1 MAHPTIL
8 KKAGFST
15 VSDTV
20 AMLYPLAAHPC
31 DPSWLR
37 H

>member
-1 MAHPTIL
+1 VTGWAMAHPAIL

-20 AMLYPLAAHPC
+20 AMLQPNII
-31 DPSWLR
+31 S
-37 H
+37 